1 MEEAS
6 DRFSPEAQAA
16 FERLLRMQKCEEA
29 FDFAFVERCSH
40 DSESLIRCEAAAA
53 LGIDRCGEGERI
65 LIRLTDD
72 PNHLVRTEACE
83 SLAWY
88 ESEKV
93 LRVLERKIRRDRS
106 VMVRAYAVS
115 VYGDVV
121 QALGRSREEA
131 AVFLES
137 RLLRERSSWGRLAW
151 AEVLYK
157 FGRETYLNELLN
169 GLELPDLSS
178 RCMAGNG
185 LREVVNVGNC
195 RKIRTAALDWL
206 GRESAASSVE
216 IAVKLIETCIETEYG
231 AKPQGGLIP

>member
-1 MEEAS
+1 MEKAS
-6 DRFSPEAQAA
+6 DRFSPEEQSA
-16 FERLLRMQKCEEA
+16 FERLMRMQEREEA

-40 DSESLIRCEAAAA
+40 DSQSLIRCEAAVA
-53 LGIDRCGEGERI
+53 LGIDECREGERI

-72 PNHLVRTEACE
+72 PDDLVRTEACE

-88 ESEKV
+88 ASETA
-93 LRVLERKIRRDRS
+93 LRVLERKIRRDRL

-115 VYGDVV
+115 AYGDVV
-121 QALGRSREEA
+121 QGLGRSREEA
-131 AVFLES
+131 AAFLES
-137 RLLRERSSWGRLAW
+137 RLLRERSSWGRLLW
-151 AEVLYK
+151 AQVLYK
-157 FGRETYLNELLN
+157 FGRETYLNDLLD

-195 RKIRTAALDWL
+195 RKIRAAALDWL